1 MPQTLRIAAFAA
13 MFAAA
18 PLTAAL
24 ADRAPTA
31 EENAMIGNVLFSE
44 GYSSWGRIELDGDE
58 WQVDNAIDQDG
69 KKRDVTLDQAFV
81 IIESDDD

>member
-1 MPQTLRIAAFAA
+1 MSKTLRIAAFTA
-13 MFAAA
+13 MFAAV

-44 GYSSWGRIELDGDE
+44 GFSSWGRIELDGDE
-58 WQVDNAIDQDG
+58 WQVDDAIDQDG
-69 KKRDVTLDQAFV
+69 RSHDVTLDPAFV
-81 IIESDDD
+81 IIDLD